1 MDYISI
7 LKFMSIAE
15 KLKCNLRHS
24 WTSSMRQESVAEHSW
39 QLCLFSWIIKN
50 DFPDVDMEKVLLM
63 CLFHDIGEALTGDI
77 PAFLKTDEQE
87 NDETEAVSKILGL
100 LNMETQNELV
110 LLFEEIQ
117 KQESKEAKLF
127 KALDKLEAV
136 IQHNEAPLETWIP
149 LEYDLNLTYGNEEA
163 KEFSRIMNLRD
174 EVRKTTIELLNKIN
188 HTGNYET

>member
-39 QLCLFSWIIKN
+39 RLCLFSWIIKN
-50 DFPDVDMEKVLLM
+50 DFPDVDMEKVLIM

-174 EVRKTTIELLNKIN
+174 EVRKTTIELLNRMN
-188 HTGNYET
+188 HT